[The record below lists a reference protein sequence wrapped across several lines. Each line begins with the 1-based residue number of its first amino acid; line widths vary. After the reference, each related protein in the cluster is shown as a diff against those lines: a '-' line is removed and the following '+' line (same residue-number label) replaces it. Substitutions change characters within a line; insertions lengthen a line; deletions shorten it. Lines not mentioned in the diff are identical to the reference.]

1 MGGETTQEIG
11 GSAADA
17 VVVRRSER
25 GWQVGAEETA
35 DLTSAM
41 VLADLLAAD
50 LGAPGPRANSRPS
63 PAGRATTS

>member
-1 MGGETTQEIG
+1 MSGETTQEMG

-41 VLADLLAAD
+41 VLAPWSALYIHPSRV
-50 LGAPGPRANSRPS
+50 GRRRGGPG
-63 PAGRATTS
+63 